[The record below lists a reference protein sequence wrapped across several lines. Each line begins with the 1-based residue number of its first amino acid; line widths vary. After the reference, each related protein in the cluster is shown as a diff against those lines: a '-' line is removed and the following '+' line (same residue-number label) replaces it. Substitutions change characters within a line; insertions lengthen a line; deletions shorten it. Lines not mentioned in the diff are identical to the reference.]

1 MIAPALKSS
10 GLKIIPSAQLASYTT
25 FRLGGRCHGLI
36 DCRTPK
42 EITTAVNI
50 LTKEKL
56 PFVLIGGGSNLV
68 VSDHGLDCCV
78 IRYFTP
84 EPLIQIDGTTVI
96 VSGSTVLDDLV
107 IAAWQHGLEGLNY
120 ASGIPGTVGGAIV
133 GNAGAWGK
141 QVGNVLQSVVLL
153 NRLGERGIV
162 DARDLDF
169 TYRNSNLKQTD
180 EIVVSAI
187 FQLKPGDKH
196 VLQKER
202 DEILK
207 TRHEK
212 HPDLQTYPCAG
223 SFFRNIEPTSKA
235 ERRQASGHFLEQA
248 GAKNMK
254 VGGAAV
260 YEKHANIIIKTPG
273 CKSQDVYEL
282 SKQMAQAV
290 KDKFGLDLVREV
302 RLVGKFDGGDSKQI
316 MW

>member
-1 MIAPALKSS
+1 VTI
-10 GLKIIPSAQLASYTT
+10 LAK
-25 FRLGGRCHGLI
+25 
-36 DCRTPK
+36 DQ
-42 EITTAVNI
+42 
-50 LTKEKL
+50 L

-68 VSDHGLDCCV
+68 ISDHDLNCYV

-96 VSGSTVLDDLV
+96 VSGSTALDDLV
-107 IAAWQHGLEGLNY
+107 AAVLRQSLEGLNY

-141 QVGNVLQSVVLL
+141 QVGDVLQSVVLL
-153 NRLGERGIV
+153 NRFGERGIV
-162 DARDLDF
+162 YARDLDF

-187 FQLKPGDKH
+187 FQLKPCDKQA
-196 VLQKER
+196 LQKER
-202 DEILK
+202 DDILK

-212 HPDLQTYPCAG
+212 HPDLQAYPCAG

-235 ERRQASGHFLEQA
+235 QHRQASGHFLEQA
-248 GAKNMK
+248 GAKSMK
-254 VGGAAV
+254 IGGAAV
-260 YEKHANIIIKTPG
+260 YDKHANIIIKTPG

-282 SKQMAQAV
+282 SKQMAKAV
-290 KDKFGLDLVREV
+290 KDKFGLNLVREV
-302 RLVGKFDGGDSKQI
+302 RLVGKFYGGDSQNI